1 MSTPNQAQIITAA
14 FEQVS
19 LLERLYGDDI
29 PWSAIEGGFYYRSEQ
44 ILLGTKAEGIFKPR
58 QMQQGL
64 LSIKTTKPRP
74 GRDNIYDDQE
84 TSEGFFR
91 YALKKGH
98 PRQGSNRYLWEAME
112 NQTPFVYFHAIAPG
126 RYKAIWPCFVTN
138 IHEIEMF
145 CEVVVGDPLIA
156 RNTQPTIVEY
166 PPLNIPAR
174 AYAVRETRVRLHQA
188 TFRANVLRAYNDR
201 CALSGLPIIEL
212 LEAAHIT
219 PDSFAHSSTEVS
231 NGITMTR
238 LHHRAYD
245 SDLIGITSEFKI
257 VVGRK
262 IKEQSD
268 IPILSTIKKLDGSSL
283 ILPKQMQQQPNRER
297 LAERYKAFLQHN

>member
-1 MSTPNQAQIITAA
+1 MSTSNQAQIITAA
-14 FEQVS
+14 FERGS
-19 LLERLYGDDI
+19 LLERLHGDDI
-29 PWSAIEGGFYYRSEQ
+29 PWSAIESGFNLRSEK

-74 GRDNIYDDQE
+74 GRENIYDDQE

-91 YALKKGH
+91 YALKRGH
-98 PRQGSNRYLWEAME
+98 PKQGSNRYLWEAMD

-126 RYKAIWPCFVTN
+126 RYKAIWPCFVTK
-138 IHEIEMF
+138 IHETEMF

-156 RNTQPTIVEY
+156 RSTKAKVVEY
-166 PPLNIPAR
+166 PPLNTPAR

-188 TFRANVLRAYNDR
+188 TFRANVLSAYNNR
-201 CALSGLPIIEL
+201 CALSGLPILEL

-219 PDSFAHSSTEVS
+219 PDSFAHSSTEIS
-231 NGITMTR
+231 NGITMSR

-245 SDLIGITSEFKI
+245 SDLIGITSEFRI
-257 VVGRK
+257 VVGRR
-262 IKEQSD
+262 IKEQCD
-268 IPILSTIKKLDGSSL
+268 IPILSTMIKLDGSSL
-283 ILPKQMQQQPNRER
+283 ALPKQFQQQPNRER
-297 LAERYKAFLQHN
+297 LAERYKTFSQKN